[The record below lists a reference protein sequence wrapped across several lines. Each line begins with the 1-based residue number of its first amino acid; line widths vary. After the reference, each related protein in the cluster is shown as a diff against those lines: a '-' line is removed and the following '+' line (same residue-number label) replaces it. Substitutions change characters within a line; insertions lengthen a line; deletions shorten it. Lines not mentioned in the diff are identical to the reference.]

1 LILKPAHLTQF
12 SCASLDHLPVRF
24 YFVGYFEELAMD
36 QIQIGFDSGPSWTDV
51 VQAIAAI
58 GSVLIAVVGFGILIF
73 QIKQLERAI
82 RGDTQ
87 SGLYTQTLEIM
98 KFIADNPE
106 IRPYFYEGKELRPE
120 DTSYNLILTA
130 TEIVADF
137 FEHVVLQ
144 KANLPDEV
152 WQKWCFQIQKTY
164 SNSPVLQEY
173 YATNRLAYSVDVV
186 SLCEQ
191 SKKQDEIAE

>member
-1 LILKPAHLTQF
+1 MNQVA
-12 SCASLDHLPVRF
+12 LDTPL
-24 YFVGYFEELAMD
+24 
-36 QIQIGFDSGPSWTDV
+36 QWTDV
-51 VQAIAAI
+51 VQAIAALGALFIAAI
-58 GSVLIAVVGFGILIF
+58 GFVVLIF

-87 SGLYTQTLEIM
+87 SGLYAQTLEIM

-106 IRPYFYEGKELRPE
+106 LRPYFYDGKELQAGDE
-120 DTSYNLILTA
+120 SYNLVLTA

-173 YATNRLAYSVDVV
+173 YTTNKLAYSVDVV

>member
-1 LILKPAHLTQF
+1 MNQN
-12 SCASLDHLPVRF
+12 
-24 YFVGYFEELAMD
+24 E
-36 QIQIGFDSGPSWTDV
+36 IGFDTAPQWTDV

-58 GSVLIAVVGFGILIF
+58 GSLLIAVVGFLILIF

-87 SGLYTQTLEIM
+87 SGLYAHTFEIM
-98 KFIADNPE
+98 KFIADSPQ
-106 IRPYFYEGKELRPE
+106 IRPYFYDGKELRAGDE
-120 DTSYNLILTA
+120 SYDLVMTA

-152 WQKWCFQIQKTY
+152 WQKWCLQIQKTY
-164 SNSPVLQEY
+164 SNSPALQEY
-173 YATNRLAYSVDVV
+173 YAKNKLAYSMDVV

-191 SKKQDEIAE
+191 SKKQDDIVE